1 MIRSERRRVEEGW
14 WGESGIKD
22 TPIKYIN
29 VISDMAVKYR
39 SYSMGFSAC
48 GECVMIN
55 RAGIVIAKL
64 KSFDYFFKY
73 LFCSFLFSGGGIQ

>member
-29 VISDMAVKYR
+29 VISGMAVKYR
-39 SYSMGFSAC
+39 SYSMVLVHAVS
-48 GECVMIN
+48 V
-55 RAGIVIAKL
+55 L
-64 KSFDYFFKY
+64 
-73 LFCSFLFSGGGIQ
+73 